1 MKKEAKIF
9 FVSFI
14 LIFVSFFLFKINSKA
29 DSSVDIG
36 TTSFELFRQ
45 VVAYTYRDFVDQ
57 FDLKEKL
64 NQTLE
69 KIYNTLNY
77 GGFKTKLFVIKSSSL
92 KDQMNDFENYYNQI
106 FEEINKSSVNFES
119 VIDSKKLDNVQKEI
133 YKNFYRSIKTKEGFL
148 KFTIRSYCSTL
159 DNYTEY
165 MGPKEYKTFK
175 ESIQGGNFSGV
186 GIVMMRENRDKG
198 EVVVVEVIE
207 NSPAEESGILPGDR
221 IIKVNDKDITS
232 DSLDVVQSMIRG
244 PENTTVKLTIKRK
257 EKVMDFN
264 LKRRIIHINSVKSF
278 NNLEVPVIR
287 IKTFSVGTSKE
298 FLEAYKKLNQPSVFI
313 IDLRNNG
320 GGLLDESIN
329 ILSYFVGPN
338 KVGVKLKRRN
348 QVEQVFYTKYPK
360 QINYS
365 KIAILTNGYTASAS
379 EIFAQS
385 MKDYLKDDVIIV
397 GNKTYG
403 KNTVQTLY
411 NLIDNGV
418 LKLTIG
424 KYFTLSN
431 RDIYKDKVALDYEVN
446 LKDFNLTEY
455 YTDKDSQY
463 KKAVELLK

>member
-1 MKKEAKIF
+1 MKKESKIF

-45 VVAYTYRDFVDQ
+45 IVAYTYRDFVEQ

-77 GGFKTKLFVIKSSSL
+77 GGFRTKLFVIKSSSL

-106 FEEINKSSVNFES
+106 FEEVNKSSVNFES
-119 VIDSKKLDNVQKEI
+119 VINSKKLDNVQKEI

-165 MGPKEYKTFK
+165 MGPKEYKTFQ

-186 GIVMMRENRDKG
+186 GIVMMRENRNSG

-207 NSPAEESGILPGDR
+207 NSPADENGILPGDR

-244 PENTTVKLTIKRK
+244 PENTNVKLTIKRK
-257 EKVMDFN
+257 EKIMDFN
-264 LKRRIIHINSVKSF
+264 LKRRIIHINSVKAF

-313 IDLRNNG
+313 IDLRNDG
-320 GGLLDESIN
+320 GGLLDESVN
-329 ILSYFVGPN
+329 ILSYFIGPN
-338 KVGVKLKRRN
+338 NLGVKLKRRN

-365 KIAILTNGYTASAS
+365 KIAILANGYTASAS

-431 RDIYKDKVALDYEVN
+431 RDIYKDKVALDYEVDV
-446 LKDFNLTEY
+446 KDFNLVEY
-455 YTDKDSQY
+455 YTDKDLQY